1 MKPICSALS
10 RLLLVAVAC
19 VFVFVA
25 QVAPAY
31 SATNGSSPQ
40 KGEDQLLQI
49 EKESQK
55 VIQSGEPKPKEKE
68 AKEKTSGGGLN
79 AVQGTADAE
88 KQNRPETSPK
98 ETVEKD
104 LGETLKGLVK

>member
-19 VFVFVA
+19 IFVFVS

-31 SATNGSSPQ
+31 SADQGSSPQ

-55 VIQSGEPKPKEKE
+55 IIQSDEPAPQNKE

-79 AVQGTADAE
+79 VVQGTADSE
-88 KQNRPETSPK
+88 KQNRPENSPK

-104 LGETLKGLVK
+104 LGDTLEGLAK